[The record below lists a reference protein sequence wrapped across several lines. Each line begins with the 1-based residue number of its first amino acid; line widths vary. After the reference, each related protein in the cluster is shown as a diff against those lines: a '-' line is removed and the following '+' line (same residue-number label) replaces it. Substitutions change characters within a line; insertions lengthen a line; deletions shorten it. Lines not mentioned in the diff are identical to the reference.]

1 MYLQLKEYVLERI
14 KSGQS
19 NDRLPS
25 ISELI
30 KRYHVS
36 LSTINRM
43 LFALEKEGLIE
54 RRRGKGIFIAG
65 RDGEISLEQGSG
77 GREILFAYPR
87 YFSHFIFR
95 LTERVHM
102 AASQFTLRPV
112 ELKKDTDH
120 EIIADIVAKSSGI
133 AAVFVLPAQP
143 ISIAQL
149 AEFNALGIPFVFFN
163 EVNAEGLANIRI
175 ICTDYEASTA
185 HAVTYLIDKG
195 HTDIAYIGNEP
206 EAEETRI
213 RERTIRRIFS
223 EHGISPQHMDRAH
236 RIRPWESALAAGYE
250 RTRSL
255 FTSHRPTAV
264 IYDSA
269 CGAAGALRA
278 FAEAGIRV
286 PEDVSIIADGGEGD
300 SDQYAYTV
308 PGITAMAARHD
319 LIAEA
324 ACRLE
329 PGDVRI
335 APILIERTSVTRPR
349 IHAGSPA

>member
-65 RDGEISLEQGSG
+65 RDGEIALEQGTG

-95 LTERVHM
+95 LTEHVHM

-112 ELKKDTDH
+112 ELKKDTDY
-120 EIIADIVAKSSGI
+120 EIISDIIAKSSGI
-133 AAVFVLPAQP
+133 AAVFVLPAQQ

-149 AEFNALGIPFVFFN
+149 AEFNAAGIPFVFFN
-163 EVNAEGLANIRI
+163 EVNAEGLTNIRI
-175 ICTDYEASTA
+175 VCPDYEASA
-185 HAVTYLIDKG
+185 SRALQYLIDSG

-223 EHGISPQHMDRAH
+223 EHGISPDLMDRAH
-236 RIRPWESALAAGYE
+236 RIRPWDSALLAGYV
-250 RTRSL
+250 RTKEL
-255 FTSHRPTAV
+255 ITSHRPSAV

-269 CGAAGALRA
+269 SGAAGALRA
-278 FAEAGIRV
+278 YAEAGIRV

-308 PGITAMAARHD
+308 PGITAMAARYDD
-319 LIAEA
+319 LARTAFRAVAGGEHIT
-324 ACRLE
+324 
-329 PGDVRI
+329 RI
-335 APILIERTSVTRPR
+335 ASVLCERSSTAAVPVSVP
-349 IHAGSPA
+349 